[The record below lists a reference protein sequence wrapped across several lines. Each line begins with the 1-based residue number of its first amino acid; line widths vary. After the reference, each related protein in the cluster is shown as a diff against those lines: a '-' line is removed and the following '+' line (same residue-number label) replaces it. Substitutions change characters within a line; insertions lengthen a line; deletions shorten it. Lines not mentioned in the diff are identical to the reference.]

1 MQNINLKM
9 KNFIKSRR
17 VENNLTQAEVATG
30 AGFSKS
36 KYIRMENIAHQQ
48 KLTIEDIQVLKDYY
62 HSKNISF
69 DVIIAFEFFADKKN
83 IRARVQRVDNLLNS
97 IISGQA
103 TNRDIEEQAKNLK
116 AEYIAVFQYLEKQ

>member
-1 MQNINLKM
+1 M

-17 VENNLTQAEVATG
+17 VENNLTQAVVAKG

-48 KLTIEDIQVLKDYY
+48 KLTIEDIQILKNYY
-62 HSKNISF
+62 LDLDISF
-69 DVIIAFEFFADKKN
+69 DIIIAFEFFADKKN
-83 IRARVQRVDNLLNS
+83 IRSRVKRVDDLLSS

-116 AEYIAVFQYLEKQ
+116 AEYLAVFQYLEK

>member
-1 MQNINLKM
+1 M

-17 VENNLTQAEVATG
+17 VENNLTQEVVAIG

-48 KLTIEDIQVLKDYY
+48 KLTIEDIQILKNYY

-69 DVIIAFEFFADKKN
+69 DVTVAIDFFANKKD
-83 IRARVQRVDNLLNS
+83 IRARVQRLNNLLNS

-116 AEYIAVFQYLEKQ
+116 AEYLAVSQYLEKL